1 MKNYHYYLKQE
12 LYSHDTQKPRFRGF
26 KWHPEDPLSLYILC
40 HDSIQHRTFTWDTFA
55 ARLPIPHDTASV
67 AVIDGTRLLL
77 TPFRTQNTPP
87 PMSSYHLT
95 LPSTPVHACLSSSD
109 DTAAALFANGHVM
122 VWKLNTRLPG
132 PKGSKL
138 RRGGKVAEP
147 VLDFETKVG
156 GRQRL
161 FRNLALGPGGKV
173 AVLSLAIGHTTTTGH
188 CGRVNVFGK
197 GEQDE
202 EMEVESGVERILWT
216 DQGSI
221 LVLNGQGRLYSCNNE
236 PIDITLPSQ
245 PTSILLSR
253 HLLFTLSP
261 TSKLHVT
268 SLTSSA
274 QHHPISLSQQPVT
287 SFTLTSSLLI
297 FTTTSHFAYFA
308 PLNTLEKLANGDDN
322 AHEIKWQERRVERGA
337 KIVVASESEMSL
349 VLQATRGNLE
359 TVYPRPMVLQV
370 VKRHV
375 SACVLFPFLLLPTYL
390 TANKYIYI
398 I

>member
-1 MKNYHYYLKQE
+1 M
-12 LYSHDTQKPRFRGF
+12 
-26 KWHPEDPLSLYILC
+26 
-40 HDSIQHRTFTWDTFA
+40 
-55 ARLPIPHDTASV
+55 PHDTASV

-95 LPSTPVHACLSSSD
+95 LPSTPVHACLSSWD
-109 DTAAALFANGHVM
+109 DTAAAVFANGHVS

-138 RRGGKVAEP
+138 RGGGKVAEP
-147 VLDFETKVG
+147 VMDLERKVG
-156 GRQRL
+156 DGERV

-173 AVLSLAIGHTTTTGH
+173 AVLSLAVGRSTTEQ

-221 LVLNGQGRLYSCNNE
+221 LVLNGQGRLYSCKSSILSFFFFHLLIKNVVVGSKE

-274 QHHPISLSQQPVT
+274 QHPISLSQQPVT
-287 SFTLTSSLLI
+287 SFTLTSSFLI
-297 FTTTSHFAYFA
+297 FTTTSHFAHFA
-308 PLNTLEKLANGDDN
+308 PLTTLEKLANGDDN
-322 AHEIKWQERRVERGA
+322 AHEMKWEERRVERGA

-370 VKRHV
+370 VKRDV
-375 SACVLFPFLLLPTYL
+375 LACVLSFFLCMYIKASNSEKKKNPGEH
-390 TANKYIYI
+390 TAQHS
-398 I
+398 